1 MRRENVSSGT
11 PWEDVVG
18 YSRAVRVGQFVYVSG
33 TTATDEEGNV
43 VRFDDAYTQTVQA
56 LRNVEAA
63 LRKAGARLEDVVRT
77 RIYVTDIES
86 WEEVGRA
93 HGEYFGAIRPVT
105 STVEVRR
112 LVSPEMLVEIE
123 ADAAVG

>member
-1 MRRENVSSGT
+1 MRRENVSSGA

-43 VRFDDAYTQTVQA
+43 ARFDDAYTQTLQA

-63 LRKAGARLEDVVRT
+63 LQKEGASLASVVRT
-77 RIYVTDIES
+77 RIYGTNVGDWEF
-86 WEEVGRA
+86 EEVGSDITA
-93 HGEYFGAIRPVT
+93 SPTGTATCTQEVNQAATVT
-105 STVEVRR
+105 R
-112 LVSPEMLVEIE
+112 
-123 ADAAVG
+123 